1 MNKPLAFLLILV
13 IVVVIYITAL
23 SVHLR
28 KNRESV
34 FSSFGNE
41 RNFWLAACFPLG
53 DKSQSLKSYP
63 RIREIRNIG
72 YRCQLLIFVLFIFL
86 IAT

>member
-1 MNKPLAFLLILV
+1 MNKPLAFLLISA
-13 IVVVIYITAL
+13 IVVVIYIVAL
-23 SVHLR
+23 SIHLR
-28 KNRESV
+28 KNREFV
-34 FSSFGNE
+34 LSSFGNE

-72 YRCQLLIFVLFIFL
+72 YRCQLLYFVLFIFL
-86 IAT
+86 LAL